1 RALPFAVLGQRIGR
15 KRVSNGWRQQVP
27 VVFMAFDL
35 MYAGGELLL
44 ELPLRERRNRLE
56 AVVEGLVERVV
67 SPVIVDERARDS
79 QTVLFAG
86 PVGEGVERV
95 MISPARLAGAAG

>member
-1 RALPFAVLGQRIGR
+1 MVKFSVGTSSNRRALPFAVLGQRIGR

-27 VVFMAFDL
+27 VIFMAFDL
-35 MYAGGELLL
+35 MCADGELLL

-56 AVVEGLVERVV
+56 AVMEDLVDRVR

-79 QTVLFAG
+79 QTFMFAPKKALPLNG
-86 PVGEGVERV
+86 
-95 MISPARLAGAAG
+95 